1 MNTGIRRG
9 EALALTWKNVNLK
22 TGMLT
27 VTGAT
32 AKSHH
37 TRHIPL
43 NNEARDTLKAW
54 QNQTDAN
61 GFIFT
66 ANNGSQLG
74 SVKKSWASILAS
86 AKITGFR
93 WHDLRHHFA
102 SMLVMAGADL
112 YVVKELL
119 GHSTI
124 AVTERYAHLTPE
136 HKQAA
141 VSLLDKAR

>member
-1 MNTGIRRG
+1 MGKREPESHR
-9 EALALTWKNVNLK
+9 
-22 TGMLT
+22 LT
-27 VTGAT
+27 VSGAT

-43 NNEARDTLKAW
+43 NIEATDTLKAW
-54 QNQTDAN
+54 KNQT
-61 GFIFT
+61 GGKGLIFT
-66 ANNGSQLG
+66 ARKDTPLG
-74 SVKKSWASILAS
+74 SVKKSWAGILAD

-119 GHSTI
+119 GHGSIEITQ
-124 AVTERYAHLTPE
+124 RYAHLAPHTLAE
-136 HKQAA
+136 A
-141 VSLLDKAR
+141 VEVLA